1 MLLAESGQDYAIAR
15 SETPAKREPGNV
27 RGISRCAHDA
37 RVTSYRQRSADVPS
51 SSPTPGCAA
60 RYNREQTSS
69 ENSRDDAHPLMWA
82 MQGDISS
89 NNRRRN
95 RREGIIPRMRILNQN
110 LMKSATIRLH
120 FSENSFSVSPT
131 KAKNF
136 GCHSQPARP
145 YFDEHVMWQVRQ
157 QSVDEPP
164 QHRSLPIAAKPL
176 LFPFFFFFPQP
187 LGHKTRYA
195 TVWPRQRSA
204 GNSAC
209 LSFQLTP
216 TWASSS

>member
-1 MLLAESGQDYAIAR
+1 
-15 SETPAKREPGNV
+15 
-27 RGISRCAHDA
+27 
-37 RVTSYRQRSADVPS
+37 
-51 SSPTPGCAA
+51 
-60 RYNREQTSS
+60 
-69 ENSRDDAHPLMWA
+69 

-176 LFPFFFFFPQP
+176 LFPFFFSPATWAQNAIRDGVASPALSGEFCVSFFPADAH
-187 LGHKTRYA
+187 LGLLLVSLSEPTLYFIR
-195 TVWPRQRSA
+195 VPCRQNRLA
-204 GNSAC
+204 GFKWVNR
-209 LSFQLTP
+209 
-216 TWASSS
+216 